1 MAPSGR
7 PLARASRGASRRL
20 TSAAAAAG
28 GRAAQAATQ
37 ARYEAIVEQSHDLV
51 MIVDGE
57 QMLRWGNAAVQRAL
71 GYPVEALVGTRI
83 PELIHPD
90 DLPGVFD
97 VIARLSPEPGA
108 MGTVDFRML
117 AADGSWHFMETS
129 ATNLLHEPA
138 IEGFVISLKDVTARV
153 LTEGALKTSERRYQD
168 LVERSHELIYSA
180 STDGRFRSV
189 NLATERLTGY
199 SVNELLTM
207 SVFDLVV
214 PEERQRAAE
223 AISRVVQ
230 GDETQGIEIE
240 LQAKDGR
247 RVFIEARTHLVTD
260 DGEPPH
266 IEGLARDV
274 TQRHLLEER
283 LRYEGIHDA
292 LTGLPNR
299 TLLLDRLARALEQRG
314 TGRAAVAVM
323 LLDIN
328 EFKLVNDDLGH
339 AAGDEV
345 LVELANRFRSLLRK
359 SETLARFG
367 GDEFALVAES
377 VGAKAGLATLAE
389 RMLSAF
395 AQPFIAAGVPRK
407 LTGSLGIAVATY
419 DATPAQL
426 LRDADTAMYRVKA
439 TRGGS
444 FAFFDTTMRDQLV
457 QQNALKEALAGALLD
472 DVLEVHYQPI
482 VSLADGTVLAVEAL
496 VRWHHPER
504 GWVPPDDFVPLAEQS
519 GLIVPLGR
527 HVLNEATRQIAMW
540 RAADPEALP
549 LGVFVNLSPRELAE
563 PGFLSYVAETLAKHH
578 VMQADLAFELTER
591 VFIDTDD
598 ETVMG
603 NLDSLANNGIRLI
616 LDDFGTGYSAL
627 SSLKRL
633 PFSALKIDRSF
644 IHAIETP
651 DADAPI
657 TRAIVGLGKS
667 LGLAVIAEGIET
679 DTQLDYLRNLECT
692 AAQGFKLGRPQTA
705 TDISALISHRQGT
718 LVAAESCEAGL
729 A

>member
-1 MAPSGR
+1 MASSGR
-7 PLARASRGASRRL
+7 PLAPARGASRRL
-20 TSAAAAAG
+20 TNVAAAR
-28 GRAAQAATQ
+28 GRRSAQAATQ

-57 QMLRWGNAAVQRAL
+57 QILRWGNAAVQRAL
-71 GYPVEALVGTRI
+71 GYPLAALVGTRI
-83 PELIHPD
+83 PELINPE

-97 VIARLSPEPGA
+97 VIARLSPQPGA

-117 AADGSWHFMETS
+117 AADGSWRFMETS

-138 IEGFVISLKDVTARV
+138 IQGFVISLKDVTARV

-189 NLATERLTGY
+189 NLATELLTGY
-199 SVNELLTM
+199 GADELLTM
-207 SVFDLVV
+207 SVFDLIV

-223 AISRVVQ
+223 ALSRVVQ
-230 GDETQGIEIE
+230 GDEAQGIEIE
-240 LQAKDGR
+240 LRAKDGR
-247 RVFIEARTHLVTD
+247 RVFIEVRTHLVID
-260 DGEPPH
+260 DGDEPPH

-299 TLLLDRLARALEQRG
+299 TLLLDRLAHALEQRD
-314 TGRAAVAVM
+314 TGHAAVAVM

-367 GDEFALVAES
+367 GDEFALVAEG
-377 VGAKAGLATLAE
+377 VGAKPGLVTLAE

-395 AQPFIAAGVPRK
+395 AQPFIAAGVARK
-407 LTGSLGIAVATY
+407 LTGSLGIAVATD

-444 FAFFDTTMRDQLV
+444 FAFFDTAMRDQLL
-457 QQNALKEALAGALLD
+457 QQNALKEALAGALRD
-472 DVLEVHYQPI
+472 DALEVHYQPI

-496 VRWHHPER
+496 VRWHHPEW
-504 GWVPPDDFVPLAEQS
+504 GWVPPDDFIALAEQS

-527 HVLNEATRQIAMW
+527 HVLDEATRQIAIW
-540 RAADPEALP
+540 RAAEPEALA

-563 PGFLSYVAETLAKHH
+563 PGFLRYVAASLAKHH
-578 VMQADLAFELTER
+578 VKEADLAFELTER

-598 ETVMG
+598 ETVVG
-603 NLDSLANNGIRLI
+603 NLHGLANDGIRLI

-627 SSLKRL
+627 SSLKRF

-644 IHAIETP
+644 IHAIETA

-679 DTQLDYLRNLECT
+679 DTQLDYLRDLECT
-692 AAQGFKLGRPQTA
+692 AAQGFRLGRPQSA
-705 TDISALISHRQGT
+705 TDISALISPREEAP
-718 LVAAESCEAGL
+718 VAAKRRLTAL